1 MWKKAIPIPLADASA
16 RSAKG
21 CYTRTASVNAF
32 AFFQTNTLHTDLS
45 TAVTGYATDITT
57 AWELL
62 IDAAENGRRDLDLE
76 EKIQTYITATYLE
89 LDPTG
94 LSFITDAKESTYDA
108 LVIEETN
115 LKNAA
120 DAKGMDT
127 SVTLADY
134 DNKSMT
140 TLKSEYDTA
149 VADQATAYTEW

>member
-1 MWKKAIPIPLADASA
+1 MWKKAIPIPLGDASA

-32 AFFQTNTLHTDLS
+32 AFFQTNTLHTDLA
-45 TAVTGYATDITT
+45 TAVTGYATDITA
-57 AWELL
+57 AWDVL

-76 EKIQTYITATYLE
+76 EKIQTYITATYLD

-94 LSFITDAKESTYDA
+94 LSFITGAKKDTYDA

-127 SVTLADY
+127 SVALSDY
-134 DNKSMT
+134 SNKSMA
-140 TLKSEYDTA
+140 TLKSEWDTA
-149 VADQATAYTEW
+149 ADEQATAYTTW